1 MTPLLIQG
9 DARRIPLKDESV
21 DIILTSPPYNVK
33 LPYEDY
39 EDNLPDDEFRDLIKN
54 FLSEAYRVC
63 AESSRMYC
71 VLGDKIIWWFKPMAE
86 DAGFTFV
93 QKLTWCKSNL
103 VRGSGRIT
111 GDWNYMT
118 EDILLFIKG
127 KRTPMLKGGDDTT
140 TFNWFVEAVPQT
152 NFKAGRIHIAQFPY
166 RLCKRILAR
175 TPGAVVLDPFCGSG
189 QVLRAARVL
198 GREGIGIEI
207 GKKTIRKA
215 HDFVINHRIKQDDS
229 QRNFTELL
237 ATADG
242 PIND

>member
-1 MTPLLIQG
+1 MPLLIQG

-21 DIILTSPPYNVK
+21 DIIFTSPPYNVK

-39 EDNLPDDEFRDLIKN
+39 DDNLPEDEFRDLMRN

-86 DAGFTFV
+86 AIGFHYV
-93 QKLTWCKSNL
+93 QKLTWCKPNL
-103 VRGSGRIT
+103 AGGSGKIS
-111 GDWNYMT
+111 GDWNYMS
-118 EDILLFIKG
+118 EDILLFRKG
-127 KRTPMLKGGDDTT
+127 KRRPMLNSSDSG
-140 TFNWFVEAVPQT
+140 TFNWFIETIPQT
-152 NFKAGRIHIAQFPY
+152 NFRTGKIHIAQFPY

-198 GREGIGIEI
+198 GRQGIGIEI

-215 HDFVINHRIKQDDS
+215 HNFVMNHRIKQDDTQS
-229 QRNFTELL
+229 GFAELFTITERSS
-237 ATADG
+237 
-242 PIND
+242 NE